1 VNDAKY
7 PYIEELLPHR
17 YPFLLIDRI
26 VEVTPGKRG
35 VCLKKLTANDYFF
48 NFTGGLTTTVL
59 QVMMVEGLAQTAAI
73 VSHFVDGDEFK
84 PNPTIGFMVGIDK
97 FSFFQNPQPGD
108 QLHFHVELA
117 RQYGNLHKFNAWI
130 MIEDKE
136 VARGELTFA
145 FS

>member
-1 VNDAKY
+1 
-7 PYIEELLPHR
+7 
-17 YPFLLIDRI
+17 
-26 VEVTPGKRG
+26 
-35 VCLKKLTANDYFF
+35 
-48 NFTGGLTTTVL
+48 
-59 QVMMVEGLAQTAAI
+59 MVEGLAQTAAI

-84 PNPTIGFMVGIDK
+84 PIPTIGFMVGIDN
-97 FSFFQNPQPGD
+97 FSFFLIPLPGD

-117 RQYGNLHKFNAWI
+117 RLYGNLHKFNAWI